1 MDSFCSGFT
10 CDFGFR
16 KIDYNMKISLN
27 AKIVCP
33 VLFVLRI
40 FRGMLYNGN
49 GTKRY
54 AGGIM
59 KNPNGPYPGRQLFVG
74 LTSEKKPCFA
84 YLITGRSPAS
94 RERFATQVENT
105 IRIGPIG
112 NVQYDPLRHYSAVK
126 YDSTSGVLAVSN
138 GIQTEAVFETYKLL
152 FNTANQPGKE
162 YLEKILEGA
171 GSEPDPPLNTARIA
185 GVITNDPGGNPIFA
199 IGIKAFN
206 HPAKAWQIEP
216 EGDCYGTSTYKER
229 LRSRKLR
236 FNSAPPC

>member
-1 MDSFCSGFT
+1 
-10 CDFGFR
+10 
-16 KIDYNMKISLN
+16 
-27 AKIVCP
+27 
-33 VLFVLRI
+33 
-40 FRGMLYNGN
+40 
-49 GTKRY
+49 
-54 AGGIM
+54 M

-112 NVQYDPLRHYSAVK
+112 SVQYDPLRHYSAVK
-126 YDSTSGVLAVSN
+126 YDGVSGVLAVSN

-152 FNTANQPGKE
+152 FNTGNQPGKE

-171 GSEPDPPLNTARIA
+171 GPEPDPPLNTARIA
-185 GVITNDPGGNPIFA
+185 GIITNDPEGNPIFVM
-199 IGIKAFN
+199 GIQAFN

-216 EGDCYGTSTYKER
+216 EAGTITGISTYKGEIEKPEPPN
-229 LRSRKLR
+229 L
-236 FNSAPPC
+236 NIAPPMLEFMGKSARELAGFLFDISGVTYKGSDIRVCALGGVRSDKQWDIAIKNILTA